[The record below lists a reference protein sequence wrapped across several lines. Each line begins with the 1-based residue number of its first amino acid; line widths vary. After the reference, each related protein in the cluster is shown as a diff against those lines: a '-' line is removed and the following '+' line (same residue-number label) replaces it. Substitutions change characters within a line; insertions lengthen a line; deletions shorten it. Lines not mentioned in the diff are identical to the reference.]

1 MRYRFHD
8 LVLDSDIALPEVPPS
23 RRGARDIAIRI
34 GAAGAP
40 ASPRWF
46 HHWREGRRR
55 SLSFARVEDGYLV
68 RAHGLA
74 DFHVAAGGDAV
85 RCDPHGECPLATLR
99 HLLLDQVL
107 PLVLGLEG
115 SLVLHASGVHVD
127 GLGVV
132 AFAGPAG
139 AGKSSLAAAMGLAG
153 HRIVSDDSLLV
164 RRRGDRPVVV
174 PGYPGARLWRDAARG
189 LGLPLAG
196 AAVAHYTS
204 KRRVD
209 AAALPFRA
217 APAPLAAIF
226 VMGQRTARPVSPAGS
241 NAAVRRL
248 GPRDRLVALTRC
260 AYMLDVQDRTQLAAM
275 FANIAWVAG
284 RIPVVRL
291 HVREGRRRLPDAAA
305 EVAAL
310 ARSLADP

>member
-8 LVLDSDIALPEVPPS
+8 LVLDSDIALPEVPSS
-23 RRGARDIAIRI
+23 RRGAPDISVRT
-34 GAAGAP
+34 GPAGAP
-40 ASPRWF
+40 RSPRWF

-55 SLSFARVEDGYLV
+55 SLSFARLEDGYLV

-74 DFHVAAGGDAV
+74 DFHVAASGGAV
-85 RCDPHGECPLATLR
+85 RCERRGDCPVPTLR

-107 PLVLGLEG
+107 PLVLNLKGN
-115 SLVLHASGVHVD
+115 LVLHASGVHVA

-139 AGKSSLAAAMGLAG
+139 AGKSSLVAAMGLAG
-153 HRIVSDDSLLV
+153 HPIVSDDSLLE
-164 RRRGDRPVVV
+164 RRRGARPVVV

-189 LGLPLAG
+189 LGLPVDG
-196 AAVAHYTS
+196 GVVAHYTS

-209 AAALPFRA
+209 ATVLPFRA
-217 APAPLAAIF
+217 APAPLAVIF
-226 VMGQRTARPVSPAGS
+226 VMGQRSARTGS
-241 NAAVRRL
+241 DAAVRRL

-260 AYMLDVQDRTQLAAM
+260 AYILDVQDRAQLTAL
-275 FANIAWVAG
+275 FANIAWTAG

-291 HVREGRRRLPDAAA
+291 HVREGRRRLPGAAA

-310 ARSLADP
+310 ARRLVDP